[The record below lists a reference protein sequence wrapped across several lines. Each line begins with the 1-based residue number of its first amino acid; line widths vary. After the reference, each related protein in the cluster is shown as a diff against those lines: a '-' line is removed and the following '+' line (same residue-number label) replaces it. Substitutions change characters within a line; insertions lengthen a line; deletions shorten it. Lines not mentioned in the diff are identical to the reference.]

1 MSWLAGWHDAMD
13 PAADFLDARAV
24 SGMTAWEDP
33 TPGGRS
39 GPALS
44 RAQRLLKTPWK
55 RLVTAE
61 DLFPLAQLAFFLLL
75 PPPLDGLVW
84 ALLAVLG
91 TVMVLRIWQ
100 RCRTA
105 EN

>member
-1 MSWLAGWHDAMD
+1 
-13 PAADFLDARAV
+13 
-24 SGMTAWEDP
+24 MTAREAP
-33 TPGGRS
+33 EPKPGGRS

-61 DLFPLAQLAFFLLL
+61 DLFPLAQLGFFSLL
-75 PPPLDGLVW
+75 PPPLDALVW

-91 TVMVLRIWQ
+91 TVIGLRIWQ
-100 RCRTA
+100 RYRS
-105 EN
+105 EDH